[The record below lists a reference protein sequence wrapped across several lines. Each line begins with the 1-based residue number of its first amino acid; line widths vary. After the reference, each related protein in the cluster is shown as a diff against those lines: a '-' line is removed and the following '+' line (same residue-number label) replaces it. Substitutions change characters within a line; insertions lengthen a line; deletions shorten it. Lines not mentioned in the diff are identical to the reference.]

1 MATEARNHHWVP
13 QCYLKGFARS
23 PSKNAQLFVADAK
36 TGRSFLTSPR
46 NVASARDFN
55 RVDAVGIDPGHV
67 EAGYADFEG
76 LAAPALRRLRENYQ
90 IGTPE
95 DHNLI
100 LNLIA
105 LLAVRTPC
113 MRENVRDFHDRVA
126 RQMIRQTIATRE
138 RYEATLGRARP
149 DGNPTAEDVLSY
161 EAMRDFVES
170 DEYTIEVSTTRHVD
184 NELNLVNTVLPL
196 LAARSWML
204 FKAQP
209 GTGGFVTSDH
219 PVGLQWSERKER
231 GLFASPGFGLRGTE
245 VIFPVSHDLLMV
257 GEFDGKGGILE
268 VDQERVAYANG
279 FIIWHSDRQVYARD
293 DRFFYLGSKGDL
305 RRGGDLASDLRA
317 NFEVFQHD

>member
-36 TGRSFLTSPR
+36 TGRSFLASPR

-55 RVDAVGIDPGHV
+55 RVDAVGVTPGHV
-67 EAGYADFEG
+67 EARYADFEG
-76 LAAPALRRLRENYQ
+76 LAAPALRRLRESYQ
-90 IGTPE
+90 IGAPE

-105 LLAVRTPC
+105 LLSVRTPR
-113 MRENVRDFHDRVA
+113 MRENVQDFHDRVA
-126 RQMIRQTIATRE
+126 RQIMRQTVATQG
-138 RYEATLGRARP
+138 RYDATMGRAAR
-149 DGNPTAEDVLSY
+149 DGHLVADNVIGY

-170 DEYTIEVSTTRHVD
+170 DQYTVEVSTTRHVD

-196 LAARSWML
+196 LAARTWML
-204 FKAQP
+204 IKALP

-219 PVGLQWSERKER
+219 PVGLQWSERRER
-231 GLFASPGFGLRGTE
+231 GMFASPGFGLRGTE

-268 VDQERVAYANG
+268 VDQRRVAYANG
-279 FIIWHSDRQVYARD
+279 FIIWHSDRQVYAKD
-293 DRFFYLGSKGDL
+293 DRFFYVGPTGDIRRGRELAGDL
-305 RRGGDLASDLRA
+305 RADFKGGAA
-317 NFEVFQHD
+317 